1 MSQQPIMDGVT
12 GSRDVARAAI
22 RMSLTNGR
30 EEEKQLKKALAPDIL
45 AAAVDYGGEYIS
57 SVMRIIERAV
67 VAAKREGVVGDT
79 HLEEGAV
86 AGATHEALSQ
96 ITQKAIG
103 LNIGGKIG
111 IARSGE
117 HIAVAVYFGI
127 GLLHL
132 NDVAIGLGHRV
143 V

>member
-1 MSQQPIMDGVT
+1 MMHT
-12 GSRDVARAAI
+12 SRDVARFAI
-22 RMSLTNGR
+22 QMAMTEGR
-30 EEEKQLKKALAPDIL
+30 ELEKEYKNALPDGVY
-45 AAAVDYGGEYIS
+45 AAAVDYGGEYIA
-57 SVMRIIERAV
+57 SVTRIIERAV
-67 VAAKREGVVGDT
+67 VAAKRESVIGET
-79 HLEEGAV
+79 HSEEGAV
-86 AGATHEALSQ
+86 AGAAHEALTQ

-103 LNIGGKIG
+103 LNVGGKIG

-117 HIAVAVYFGI
+117 HIAVAVFFGI